1 MRYLLVLLGGAVGS
15 LLRYVVATAVVD
27 RFPSRLPLGTITV
40 NLTGAFV
47 IGFLF
52 TFCSEHFPG
61 NETWKPLLIV
71 GLLGGY
77 TTFSSFE
84 WETFTAVRG
93 GMPWIGVLNAVG
105 SVVAGYIAVWLGALA
120 ARR

>member
-1 MRYLLVLLGGAVGS
+1 MPYLLVLLGGAVGS
-15 LLRYVVATAVVD
+15 LLRYIVATAIIE

-40 NLTGAFV
+40 NLTGAFI

-52 TFCSEHFPG
+52 TYCSERFPG
-61 NETWKPLLIV
+61 NETWRPLLIV

-77 TTFSSFE
+77 TTFSSLE
-84 WETFTAVRG
+84 WETFSAVRAG
-93 GMPWIGVLNAVG
+93 FFWIGLLNALG
-105 SVVAGYIAVWLGALA
+105 SIAAGYVAVWLGAFV

>member
-1 MRYLLVLLGGAVGS
+1 VRYLLVLLGGAAGS
-15 LLRYVVATAVVD
+15 LLRYIIATAVLE
-27 RFPSRLPLGTITV
+27 RYPSRLPLGTITV
-40 NLTGAFV
+40 NITGAFI

-52 TFCSEHFPG
+52 TYCSEHYPG

-77 TTFSSFE
+77 TTFSSLE
-84 WETFTAVRG
+84 WETFSLVRADAFWN
-93 GMPWIGVLNAVG
+93 GMLNAIG
-105 SVVAGYIAVWLGALA
+105 SIAAGYIAVWLGALI